1 MGGHPAGPR
10 RASVPGFDT
19 GDWRTGGPGGR
30 GVHFVDGTLW
40 QQVVPRGGNGAAP
53 AAGAGGRLAG
63 DGLFVVPLLSG
74 CARQRR
80 APDKS
85 GFVRARRE
93 YFVRNGHRKIL
104 LHFGHAC
111 QRYSPRARGPGGASG
126 RGNCLGARK
135 VARASYRESESA
147 AARGRN
153 SGDCGRVQHTARGRA
168 VFAGRGSGRF
178 ARAGIGVGGAGFGDF
193 VGDVAVA
200 ARK

>member
-1 MGGHPAGPR
+1 
-10 RASVPGFDT
+10 PGFDT

-111 QRYSPRARGPGGASG
+111 QRYSPRARGRGGASG

-135 VARASYRESESA
+135 GARASYRESESA
-147 AARGRN
+147 AGSVRRIGF
-153 SGDCGRVQHTARGRA
+153 GRVHEVVVVHART
-168 VFAGRGSGRF
+168 VFEVSEEDALVSPRGGRGSGRNHGLV
-178 ARAGIGVGGAGFGDF
+178 RA
-193 VGDVAVA
+193 AVA
-200 ARK
+200 GRGL